1 MKKLLFG
8 LSFFTVLLL
17 TSGVAVAAE
26 NLIDPPGPGTIT
38 IIGPGGVLDRIT
50 NVMFVVAMAVAVI
63 FFIIAG
69 YLFIMAQGE
78 PEKFET
84 AKKTVLYTGIGV
96 IIVLCAKG
104 LVSFLNMVVTGRY
117 L

>member
-8 LSFFTVLLL
+8 LSLFTALLL
-17 TSGVAVAAE
+17 LSGVAVAAE
-26 NLIDPPGPGTIT
+26 NLIDPPGPGAIT
-38 IIGPGGVLDRIT
+38 ILGPGGVLDRIT
-50 NVMFVVAMAVAVI
+50 NVMFTVALIVAVI

-84 AKKTVLYTGIGV
+84 AKKTVLYTAIGV
-96 IIVLCAKG
+96 VVVICAKG
-104 LVSFLNMVVTGRY
+104 VVAFINMAVRGG
-117 L
+117 